1 MTQPKIVMYTRP
13 NCPDVA
19 RAAYALRQLGVTWEE
34 VDIDADPD
42 AKRQVIAWTGR
53 EVTPTL
59 WIGNTMLVE
68 PEATEIA
75 DALAKV
81 S

>member
-13 NCPDVA
+13 DCPDVERA
-19 RAAYALRQLGVTWEE
+19 RYALRQLGVTWDE
-34 VDIDADPD
+34 VDIEADPD
-42 AKRQVIAWTGR
+42 AKEQVIAWTGR

-59 WIGNTMLVE
+59 WIGKTMLVE

-75 DALAKV
+75 KALAKAA
-81 S
+81 